1 VKDNVEEG
9 RIDNCVPWTRIPG
22 SEHHRRPSLA
32 ASNVWS
38 QARLN
43 LSIDAHAL
51 YLVSRGAMKSGAFY
65 VGESHDAK
73 DVSVTV
79 FVHHRGEDTLAHAR
93 VCRLSR
99 EGGQMGVGLFVRRP
113 IRCILFE
120 YLLLLMQ
127 ISSSLH
133 MPWDAL
139 GNDLRFVIKVEL
151 PSSHGSI
158 RYIPSFHV
166 DLPMFALTM
175 DDLSAFCFGDIALR
189 SSNSPIKAEVLVLY
203 CLAARGY

>member
-1 VKDNVEEG
+1 MEEG
-9 RIDNCVPWTRIPG
+9 RIGDCVPWTRIPG

-32 ASNVWS
+32 ASNMWS

-79 FVHHRGEDTLAHAR
+79 FVHHRDEDTLARAS

-113 IRCILFE
+113 ICCIFFECLF
-120 YLLLLMQ
+120 LHMQ
-127 ISSSLH
+127 TSSSRH
-133 MPWDAL
+133 MPWHAR
-139 GNDLRFVIKVEL
+139 GNDLRFVIKVGL

-166 DLPMFALTM
+166 DLPKFALTL
-175 DDLSAFCFGDIALR
+175 DNLSAFCFGDIALR
-189 SSNSPIKAEVLVLY
+189 SSNSPIKAEVLVLHR
-203 CLAARGY
+203 LAARGC